1 MNIMILGHKGMLGDA
16 VYRFYQ
22 KSTEYT
28 LTTTDLRWPSIE
40 FKNFILQS
48 KVDAIINCIGAI
60 PNKYKDFS
68 INIYLPLFLL
78 STNTIVINPG
88 TDISDDS
95 EYSFSK
101 NIISDLSNKI
111 DNLYTIQCSIIGMGG
126 LLKSIVEKNLLYGYT
141 NHYWNGITTIEWA
154 KISLEV
160 INRKIENK
168 IIIPSTKCI
177 TKFELSNLIIEKFK
191 IKHQIIPQK
200 KLDGADRC
208 LDGNLLVNDIE
219 YLLDELIKYYK

>member
-28 LTTTDLRWPSIE
+28 LTTTDLRWPSTE

-78 STNTIVINPG
+78 STNTVVINPG

-177 TKFELSNLIIEKFK
+177 TKFELSNLI
-191 IKHQIIPQK
+191 
-200 KLDGADRC
+200 
-208 LDGNLLVNDIE
+208 
-219 YLLDELIKYYK
+219 